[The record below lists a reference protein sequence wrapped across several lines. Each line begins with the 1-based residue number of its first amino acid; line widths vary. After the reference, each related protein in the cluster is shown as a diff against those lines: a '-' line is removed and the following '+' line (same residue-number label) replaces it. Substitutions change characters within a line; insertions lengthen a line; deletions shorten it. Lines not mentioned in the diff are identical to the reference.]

1 MKQVGRGSYG
11 MRARSVN
18 IVHKLLIPAL
28 LLMVASATDLG
39 SSGRVEWKVLAP
51 GLELTAF
58 KAVHAAAVGDS
69 KITVLRIDPALWDLE
84 FAGSSQSAG
93 AEEHTAKEWSV
104 GRHFV
109 AVINAGM
116 FRASGESHVGYLRY
130 QDQLYSKTITSYLS
144 LAAFGPE
151 DGKLPRFRI
160 FDVESPRDIPNIAK
174 GYKLAVQNLRL
185 IEHPGANK
193 WGKQGRKWSE
203 AALGEDR
210 SGHILF
216 IFARAPF
223 SMYEIN
229 EELLAARVGVVAAQH
244 LEGGPEAQLYI
255 HAGGTELEMFGSYET
270 AFEETDANSRPWPI
284 PNVLAIRP
292 RKDR

>member
-1 MKQVGRGSYG
+1 MGSTYVKT
-11 MRARSVN
+11 ARKMIISVL
-18 IVHKLLIPAL
+18 LLIA
-28 LLMVASATDLG
+28 ATDVG
-39 SSGRVEWKVLAP
+39 NSSTPEWKVLAP
-51 GLELTAF
+51 GLQLTAF
-58 KAVHAAAVGDS
+58 KAVRAAAVGDS
-69 KITVLRIDPALWDLE
+69 KITVLRIDPAFWDLE

-130 QDQLYSKTITSYLS
+130 QDRLYSKTITSYLS
-144 LAAFGPE
+144 LAAFGPKN
-151 DGKLPRFRI
+151 GKLPRFRI
-160 FDVESPRDIPNIAK
+160 FDVESPRDIPEIAK

-185 IEHPGANK
+185 IQRPGANK
-193 WGKQGRKWSE
+193 WGKQARKWSE

-210 SGHILF
+210 RGHILF

-229 EELLAARVGVVAAQH
+229 EELLAAGIGVVAAQH

-255 HAGGTELEMFGSYET
+255 HADGTELEMFGSYET
-270 AFEETDANSRPWPI
+270 GFKESDANSQPWPI

-292 RKDR
+292 RKGR